1 MKKGIFMLPAIL
13 LVFSLTACKQENR
26 LESDLNALLW
36 DAGSNRPGETNTVLQ
51 GDMAKEVTD
60 SEKAIEGE
68 AVEYGENP
76 ALLITDAL
84 KQGAVYQKDSDT
96 VGSGYGEIFYFTGD
110 GEYFWFASQYGLEAS
125 GGEPLDCRF
134 QYGTWEVQEA
144 VPHGEIAP
152 DNYTE
157 LILQVKVS
165 DWLKGGSWKQDEM
178 DGLFYLEEAVP
189 VRKAYPDEQEY
200 HEISIQEGTVTIY
213 GSPFYPVNTPLTDED
228 MLPWLRDYVKDEAPA
243 EYSLSIDE
251 MAEKAAAEKQLNL

>member
-1 MKKGIFMLPAIL
+1 MRRKAWL
-13 LVFSLTACKQENR
+13 LAAVVALSLFS
-26 LESDLNALLW
+26 
-36 DAGSNRPGETNTVLQ
+36 AGCGQDKATPPTGSQ
-51 GDMAKEVTD
+51 GDPSKEVVG
-60 SEKAIEGE
+60 SETVKESENTEKGE
-68 AVEYGENP
+68 SL
-76 ALLITDAL
+76 ALSIADAL

-144 VPHGEIAP
+144 IPHGEV
-152 DNYTE
+152 DSGNYTE

-165 DWLKGGSWKQDEM
+165 DWLEGGSWKQDEM

-189 VRKAYPDEQEY
+189 VRKTYPDEQEY

-213 GSPFYPVNTPLTDED
+213 GSPFYPVKTPLTDEG
-228 MLPWLRDYVKDEAPA
+228 MLPWLRAYVKDEVPA
-243 EYSLSIDE
+243 EYSLSIDG
-251 MAEKAAAEKQLNL
+251 MADKAAAEKQSNP

>member
-1 MKKGIFMLPAIL
+1 MRRKAWLLAAAAALSLFFAGCGQDKAAPPA
-13 LVFSLTACKQENR
+13 
-26 LESDLNALLW
+26 D
-36 DAGSNRPGETNTVLQ
+36 LQ
-51 GDMAKEVTD
+51 GDASKEVTG
-60 SEKAIEGE
+60 SETVQENEMTEESEGL
-68 AVEYGENP
+68 APSIADV
-76 ALLITDAL
+76 L

-125 GGEPLDCRF
+125 GGRPLDCRF

-144 VPHGEIAP
+144 VPHGEVDP
-152 DNYTE
+152 GNYTE

-165 DWLKGGSWKQDEM
+165 DWLEGGSWKRDEM

-189 VRKAYPDEQEY
+189 VRKTYPDEQEY

-213 GSPFYPVNTPLTDED
+213 GSPFYPVKTPLTDED
-228 MLPWLRDYVKDEAPA
+228 MLPWLRAYVKDEVPA

-251 MAEKAAAEKQLNL
+251 MAEKAAAEKQSNP

>member
-1 MKKGIFMLPAIL
+1 MRRKAWLLAAAAALSLFFAGCGQDKAAPPA
-13 LVFSLTACKQENR
+13 
-26 LESDLNALLW
+26 D
-36 DAGSNRPGETNTVLQ
+36 LQ
-51 GDMAKEVTD
+51 GDASKEVTG
-60 SEKAIEGE
+60 SETVQENEMTEESEGL
-68 AVEYGENP
+68 APSIADV
-76 ALLITDAL
+76 L

-110 GEYFWFASQYGLEAS
+110 GEYFWFAGQYGLEAS

-144 VPHGEIAP
+144 VPHGEVDP
-152 DNYTE
+152 GDYTE

-165 DWLKGGSWKQDEM
+165 DWLEGGFWKQDEM

-189 VRKAYPDEQEY
+189 VRKASTDEQEY

-213 GSPFYPVNTPLTDED
+213 GSPFYPVQTPLTGED
-228 MLPWLRDYVKDEAPA
+228 MLPWLRAYVKDEAPA

-251 MAEKAAAEKQLNL
+251 MAEKAAAEKQSNP